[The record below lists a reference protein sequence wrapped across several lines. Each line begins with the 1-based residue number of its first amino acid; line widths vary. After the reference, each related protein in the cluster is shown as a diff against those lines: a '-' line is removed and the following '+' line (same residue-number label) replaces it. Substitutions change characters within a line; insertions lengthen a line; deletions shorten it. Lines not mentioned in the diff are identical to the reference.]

1 MNHRNE
7 QYEISKKIVIRFL
20 KEMGLLNAWKQY
32 LRSNLV
38 DDYKRRTIY
47 DNEYPDKILG
57 NSRITYF
64 LKKNYNFKIES
75 SITQIFRL
83 YASYNKIIT
92 LHKLSSDVYK
102 LVMNDVDADEKTKM
116 IKFKD
121 KVYA

>member
-7 QYEISKKIVIRFL
+7 QYEIGKKIVIRFL

-38 DDYKRRTIY
+38 SDYKRKTIY

-57 NSRITYF
+57 CSRITYF
-64 LKKNYNFKIES
+64 LRKTYNFKIES
-75 SITQIFRL
+75 SITEIFRL
-83 YASYNKIIT
+83 YASYNKFIKFQ
-92 LHKLSSDVYK
+92 KLSLSAYD
-102 LVMNDVDADEKTKM
+102 LVMNDIDVDEKTKT

-121 KVYA
+121 KVYT